1 MHDPVFLCFFFH
13 QGALEHLEETKL
25 ELIRFHPVHI
35 IKRTV
40 ESIII
45 LIRKSCDQ
53 IQVLVDVSKAVH
65 LRNTSLQFVKIH
77 MSVDR
82 MNGVRICGLYTDL
95 KLDKSGTHPAHK
107 LHFFVP
113 EKVCRNFK
121 MKIRDPIVML
131 QDIFPDRHCVLV
143 LTVKRTVHKL
153 DLRHPV
159 IQEKL

>member
-1 MHDPVFLCFFFH
+1 M
-13 QGALEHLEETKL
+13 
-25 ELIRFHPVHI
+25 
-35 IKRTV
+35 

-95 KLDKSGTHPAHK
+95 ELDKSGRI
-107 LHFFVP
+107 LLISCISSVP
-113 EKVCRNFK
+113 GEG
-121 MKIRDPIVML
+121 L
-131 QDIFPDRHCVLV
+131 QNS
-143 LTVKRTVHKL
+143 K
-153 DLRHPV
+153 
-159 IQEKL
+159 